1 MATHI
6 RLIPSQEWFERPD
19 QLDRIKIWCLWM
31 GCPYSF
37 LTSWDQVVTTNW
49 RGDWAGS
56 GFAARRLFL
65 SRADRYLAGAQQA
78 FLRRRQAASLSK
90 MCRMLTA
97 ARPAMLADCEV
108 AEGKC
113 SRSSG

>member
-37 LTSWDQVVTTNW
+37 LTSWDQVVTTNR

-65 SRADRYLAGAQQA
+65 SQAERYLAGAQQA
-78 FLRRRQAASLSK
+78 IPAKAGRFALEDVQNVDCRPPSNAGGLRGLFV
-90 MCRMLTA
+90 
-97 ARPAMLADCEV
+97 P
-108 AEGKC
+108 
-113 SRSSG
+113 